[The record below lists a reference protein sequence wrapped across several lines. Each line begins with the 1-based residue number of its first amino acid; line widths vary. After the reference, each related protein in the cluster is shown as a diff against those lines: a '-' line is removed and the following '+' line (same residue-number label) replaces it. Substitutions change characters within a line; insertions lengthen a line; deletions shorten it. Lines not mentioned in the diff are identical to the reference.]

1 MCKWTSIHLDKKT
14 ENSVISPASFVENE
28 IRVQNVLSV
37 GPLDLVKVDVV
48 GGSCSYLH
56 MMGAWRQLMAR
67 LWKLNPLIGSD
78 GGSSTREI
86 DNLLLK

>member
-14 ENSVISPASFVENE
+14 KNSVISPASFVENE

-48 GGSCSYLH
+48 GGSRSYLH

-86 DNLLLK
+86 ENLLLK